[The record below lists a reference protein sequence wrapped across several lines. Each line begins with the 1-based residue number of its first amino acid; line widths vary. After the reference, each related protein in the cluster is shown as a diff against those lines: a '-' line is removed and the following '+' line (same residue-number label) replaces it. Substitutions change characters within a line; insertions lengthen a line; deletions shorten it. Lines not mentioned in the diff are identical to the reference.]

1 MRQSFHLIVVILTVV
16 ILAASGVAHAGEKKV
31 FVGGVWY
38 NQQRDGSLTVCQ
50 ECNAG
55 RPVTIAAEVIHPPDC
70 PTSYPCQMMK
80 PQFVTLRDE
89 NSLFS
94 GENSPKCFQGSNF
107 AARPFS
113 ACQSASG
120 GWSGDS
126 GVPSPRRPL
135 RSLFGRLFAGF
146 SLCGG

>member
-16 ILAASGVAHAGEKKV
+16 FLAASGVAHAGEKKV

-80 PQFVTLRDE
+80 PQFVTVAPAT
-89 NSLFS
+89 
-94 GENSPKCFQGSNF
+94 SPP
-107 AARPFS
+107 AATFEPYAAGAESFG
-113 ACQSASG
+113 ACGAS
-120 GWSGDS
+120 S
-126 GVPSPRRPL
+126 SPRRPL